1 MKPYMELKEEGLNSQ
16 IALRN
21 NSNVPYAEYD
31 HDEDLITGEDLL
43 KGMKV
48 ADDLEELR
56 KENQNVEES
65 NQPDELMNENLN
77 KEIGEISDYNM
88 KDLEFFNG
96 YGGFNKDDKSYI
108 IKLSD
113 YKNTPAP
120 WINVISNE
128 DFGFH
133 ISETGAGYTWCG
145 NSRENKITPWSNDY
159 IKDPAG
165 EALYVKDNISGKCF
179 SISPKP
185 VRDSGD
191 YLIKHSFGYS
201 EFIHKAYD
209 LNGKLEVFAP
219 KGEKLKIQR
228 VTLENLSEEER
239 SVSVFYYAKLVLGVY
254 EYDSSRYIS
263 TYISG
268 KKTAQNINSRKSNQ
282 SSSFIGGKNPYSQY
296 FGKLDAYLT
305 ILGGETLNFTGDNK
319 EFIGIGSEL
328 SKAEALEKESL
339 SNNAGGIY
347 DPCLAAQT
355 TVKLKKGEKKQ
366 LVILFGQEERDKIE
380 NIIDKYKKFDN
391 VEAELDKVKQYW
403 SHFLGNI
410 QVKTPDKSL
419 DYLLNGWLLYQT
431 LSCRYLSRSA
441 FYQSGGAYG
450 FRDQLQD
457 SMALGVVNPEIPKA
471 QILRSASRQ
480 YVEGDVQHWWHP
492 VVNSG
497 IRTRFSDDL
506 LWLPYVT
513 AEYINSTGDYEIL
526 EKTAPYLE
534 DEPLR
539 EGEDER
545 YTIVNQSSKEG
556 TIYEH
561 CLKAIEKSLKFGG
574 HNIPLMG
581 SGDWNDGMSTVGNEG
596 KGESVWLGWFL
607 YSILNSF
614 IEIALVKKDEETKK
628 HFEERKEFIR
638 ENLEK
643 NAWDG
648 GWYRRAYFDDGTPLG
663 SRENPECQIDSL
675 AQSWS
680 IISGAVNSDSEQI
693 ENYIDEKQ
701 SNKSDKAKSKMQGD
715 PRIRAME
722 AMEAVDR
729 NLVKKDKGMIL
740 LLAPPFDNSYLEPG
754 YIKGYVPGVRENGG
768 QYTHAAV
775 WVILALTKLGLG
787 EKAVQYFN
795 MINPINHSRTEL
807 ECMNYKV
814 EPYVMAADVYIKE
827 PHAGRGGWSWYTGA
841 SGWMYRVGIENILGL
856 RKVKDKGYTIN
867 PCIPKEWNEFEIKIT
882 NEKEDYNIKISRLIE
897 ANESSKMEG
906 NNATKE
912 KEIKVYIN
920 GEEVEDKI
928 IPRNAG
934 KLEVEVYL

>member
-1 MKPYMELKEEGLNSQ
+1 MILVWQQQTS
-16 IALRN
+16 
-21 NSNVPYAEYD
+21 
-31 HDEDLITGEDLL
+31 
-43 KGMKV
+43 
-48 ADDLEELR
+48 
-56 KENQNVEES
+56 
-65 NQPDELMNENLN
+65 
-77 KEIGEISDYNM
+77 
-88 KDLEFFNG
+88 
-96 YGGFNKDDKSYI
+96 
-108 IKLSD
+108 IKL
-113 YKNTPAP
+113 
-120 WINVISNE
+120 
-128 DFGFH
+128 
-133 ISETGAGYTWCG
+133 
-145 NSRENKITPWSNDY
+145 R
-159 IKDPAG
+159 
-165 EALYVKDNISGKCF
+165 
-179 SISPKP
+179 
-185 VRDSGD
+185 
-191 YLIKHSFGYS
+191 
-201 EFIHKAYD
+201 
-209 LNGKLEVFAP
+209 
-219 KGEKLKIQR
+219 
-228 VTLENLSEEER
+228 
-239 SVSVFYYAKLVLGVY
+239 
-254 EYDSSRYIS
+254 
-263 TYISG
+263 
-268 KKTAQNINSRKSNQ
+268 
-282 SSSFIGGKNPYSQY
+282 
-296 FGKLDAYLT
+296 
-305 ILGGETLNFTGDNK
+305 
-319 EFIGIGSEL
+319 
-328 SKAEALEKESL
+328 
-339 SNNAGGIY
+339 
-347 DPCLAAQT
+347 
-355 TVKLKKGEKKQ
+355 KGEKKE
-366 LVILFGQEERDKIE
+366 LVILFGQEERE
-380 NIIDKYKKFDN
+380 NIEKVINKYKNYEN
-391 VEAELDKVKQYW
+391 VETELDKVKQYW
-403 SHFLGNI
+403 SDFLGNI

-457 SMALGVVNPEIPKA
+457 SMALGVAEPKITKA

-513 AEYINSTGDYEIL
+513 AEYIKSTGDYEIL
-526 EKTAPYLE
+526 NEKAPYLE

-561 CLKAIEKSLKFGG
+561 CLKAIEKSLKFGV

-607 YSILNSF
+607 YSILDNF
-614 IEIALVKKDEETKK
+614 IEIAEIQNDKETKN
-628 HFEERKEFIR
+628 HYEERKEFIR

-663 SRENPECQIDSL
+663 SRENAECQIDSL

-680 IISGAVNSDSEQI
+680 IISGAF
-693 ENYIDEKQ
+693 EKDT
-701 SNKSDKAKSKMQGD
+701 KFESKVDGKL
-715 PRIRAME
+715 RAVE

-740 LLAPPFDNSYLEPG
+740 LLTPPFSNSTLEPG

-787 EKAVQYFN
+787 DKAAKYFN
-795 MINPINHSRTEL
+795 MINPINHTKTEL
-807 ECMNYKV
+807 ECMTYKV

-856 RKVKDKGYTIN
+856 RKVKDKGYTIE
-867 PCIPKEWNEFEIKIT
+867 PCVPKDWKEFEIKIT
-882 NEKEDYNIKISRLIE
+882 NEKEDYNIKVFRLDKEDNNINAFSPDKE
-897 ANESSKMEG
+897 AE
-906 NNATKE
+906 
-912 KEIKVYIN
+912 
-920 GEEVEDKI
+920 
-928 IPRNAG
+928 
-934 KLEVEVYL
+934 